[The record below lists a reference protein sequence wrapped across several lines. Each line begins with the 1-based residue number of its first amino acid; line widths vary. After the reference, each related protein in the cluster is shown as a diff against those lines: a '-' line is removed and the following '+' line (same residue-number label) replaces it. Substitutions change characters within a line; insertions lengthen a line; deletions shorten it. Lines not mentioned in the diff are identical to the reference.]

1 MALKFVTV
9 VKTNEEYKSVVLE
22 AAGAA
27 LCVVD
32 CYASW
37 CGPCDA
43 LSKKISSIYQD
54 MLDFDIKFVQAQVD
68 DIDVLEFQ
76 VAAA

>member
-1 MALKFVTV
+1 MALKFVSV
-9 VKTNEEYKSVVLE
+9 AKTNEDYKDIVLS
-22 AAGAA
+22 APPAT

-43 LSKKISSIYQD
+43 LSKKISNLSQD
-54 MLDFDIKFVQAQVD
+54 MIECAPRP
-68 DIDVLEFQ
+68 
-76 VAAA
+76 